1 MITKTPANRY
11 GSIAAEIY
19 DLDKPIGALPDT
31 AFHLERLAAIDGPV
45 LEPAC
50 GSGRTLIP
58 LLEAGREVAG
68 FDPSAEM
75 LAQCAARCAERGLF
89 PDLSCQRFDDFHY
102 DRSFSAILVPV
113 GSFTLIDDFA
123 RAL

>member
-75 LAQCAARCAERGLF
+75 LAQCAARSRTSAVSGSRTSTTTVRSRRFWFRLA
-89 PDLSCQRFDDFHY
+89 LS
-102 DRSFSAILVPV
+102 P
-113 GSFTLIDDFA
+113 
-123 RAL
+123 